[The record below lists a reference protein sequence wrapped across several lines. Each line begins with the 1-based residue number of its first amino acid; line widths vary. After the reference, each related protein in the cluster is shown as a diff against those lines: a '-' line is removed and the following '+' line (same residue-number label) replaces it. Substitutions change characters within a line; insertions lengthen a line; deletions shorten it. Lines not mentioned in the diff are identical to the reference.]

1 MLHRQLSS
9 CILPRSNGISVAMR
23 DPNLPLAPQV
33 SNFGAKDTDLGLVS
47 IVWYSPKPT
56 STFSHTRL
64 TLFFYWYQGEHPFAR
79 WKQTWEDVEP
89 HLVK

>member
-1 MLHRQLSS
+1 MKTLVPMERLRMRLGPFNEVHLFDKQSS

-33 SNFGAKDTDLGLVS
+33 SNFGAKDTDLGL
-47 IVWYSPKPT
+47 
-56 STFSHTRL
+56 
-64 TLFFYWYQGEHPFAR
+64 GEHPFAR